1 MQRVTALSFI
11 GLLLLVCSWS
21 LTSAQDDCAAGET
34 CQPAQ
39 FGLSEAEIAVLSIAE
54 IESLRPSNDILFD
67 RSYRRV
73 DGLIDIY
80 DAPNGNIIST
90 LDAGYNF
97 ITVRTSQDGW
107 TEINP
112 GEWIQSSFL
121 AGGPTISRFAGI
133 LVPEGMQANSIAWTL
148 INVYPSRIPG
158 EQPYMSNSLLY
169 RYTQVNIYASIEVN
183 GWTWYQVGPE
193 QWLQQTHVAKY
204 APIEKSVEIDTE
216 NWISIDLYE
225 QTAVAYEGETPVFAT
240 LIAAGLDQWPTHE
253 GLYHIY
259 FRRQRHTMNG
269 GRAGY
274 DSYYL
279 EEVPWTMFFDE
290 GRALHGAY
298 WHDEFGYRH
307 SHGCIN
313 LSLTDAHWLYRWVS
327 EEMGSNA
334 SADIENGP
342 AVYIYSSGEYQ

>member
-1 MQRVTALSFI
+1 MRRIAALSLVA
-11 GLLLLVCSWS
+11 LLSLALSWS
-21 LTSAQDDCAAGET
+21 WTSAQDDCNTGET

-39 FGLSEAEIAVLSIAE
+39 FGLSEAEIAAAPVVP
-54 IESLRPSNDILFD
+54 IEPLRPNNDLLFD
-67 RSYRRV
+67 RAYQRV
-73 DGLIDIY
+73 DGTVNIY
-80 DAPNGNIIST
+80 DAPNGNIVNT

-97 ITVRTSQDGW
+97 VTVRTSQDDW

-121 AGGPTISRFAGI
+121 VGAPTISRFAGI
-133 LVPEGMQANSIAWTL
+133 QIPEEPLDYPVAWTL
-148 INVYPSRIPG
+148 LNVYPSRAPG
-158 EQPYMSNSLLY
+158 ERPYMSNPLLY
-169 RYTQVNIYASIEVN
+169 RYTRVNLYTSIEVD
-183 GWTWYQVGPE
+183 GWLWYQVGPE
-193 QWLQQTHVAKY
+193 EWLHQTHVAKY
-204 APIEKSVEIDTE
+204 APIEKPAEVETA

-225 QTAVAYEGETPVFAT
+225 QTAIAYEGETPVFAT
-240 LIAAGLDQWPTHE
+240 LIAAGLDQWPTPE

-274 DSYYL
+274 DFYYL

-313 LSLTDAHWLYRWVS
+313 LSLTDAHWLYRWVAD
-327 EEMGSNA
+327 EMGSNA

-342 AVYIYSSGEYQ
+342 AVYIYSSGEYR